1 MADLNGTTVYSLSE
15 YQSKGGYEPAQ
26 NVAFSMPVWQSDF
39 SEQSGRSGTVS
50 AIFAD
55 PRREQLDDGVQIY
68 PRGDGAIR
76 VHID

>member
-1 MADLNGTTVYSLSE
+1 MADLNGTTVYSVSV

-26 NVAFSMPVWQSDF
+26 NVAFSMPVWENKI

-55 PRREQLDDGVQIY
+55 PRREQLDNGIQIY
-68 PRGDGAIR
+68 PRGDGAIK

>member
-1 MADLNGTTVYSLSE
+1 MANLNGTTVYSLSQYE
-15 YQSKGGYEPAQ
+15 SKGGYEPTQ
-26 NVAFSMPVWQSDF
+26 NVGFSMPVWESKF
-39 SEQSGRSGTVS
+39 TEQSGRSGTVS

>member
-1 MADLNGTTVYSLSE
+1 MANLNGTTVGSVPQ

-26 NVAFSMPVWQSDF
+26 NVAFAMPVWQSNF

>member
-26 NVAFSMPVWQSDF
+26 NVVFAMPVWESKF
-39 SEQSGRSGTVS
+39 TEQSGRSGTRS
-50 AIFAD
+50 AIFVD
-55 PRREQLDDGVQIY
+55 PRKGQLDDGVQIY

-76 VHID
+76 VHVD

>member
-1 MADLNGTTVYSLSE
+1 MADLNGTTVY
-15 YQSKGGYEPAQ
+15 PFQ
-26 NVAFSMPVWQSDF
+26 NINQRVGMNLPKMLDLLCQFGNNKF

>member
-26 NVAFSMPVWQSDF
+26 NVGFVMPVWQSNF
-39 SEQSGRSGTVS
+39 SELSGRRGTVS

-68 PRGDGAIR
+68 PRGDGAVR
-76 VHID
+76 VHVD

>member
-26 NVAFSMPVWQSDF
+26 NVGFVMPVWESKF
-39 SEQSGRSGTVS
+39 TEQSGRSGVTVP
-50 AIFAD
+50 IFAD

>member
-1 MADLNGTTVYSLSE
+1 MADLNGTTVHSLSE

-26 NVAFSMPVWQSDF
+26 NVAFVMPIWESKF
-39 SEQSGRSGTVS
+39 TEQSGRSGTVS

>member
-1 MADLNGTTVYSLSE
+1 MADLNGTTVASVPQ

-26 NVAFSMPVWQSDF
+26 NVAFATPVWQSNF

>member
-1 MADLNGTTVYSLSE
+1 MANLNGITVGSVPQ

-26 NVAFSMPVWQSDF
+26 NVAFAMPVWNNRF
-39 SEQSGRSGTVS
+39 SEESGRRGTVS
-50 AIFAD
+50 TIFAD

-76 VHID
+76 VHVD

>member
-1 MADLNGTTVYSLSE
+1 MANLNGTTVASVPQ

-26 NVAFSMPVWQSDF
+26 NVAFATPVWQSNF

>member
-1 MADLNGTTVYSLSE
+1 MANLNGTTVYSLSE

-26 NVAFSMPVWQSDF
+26 NVGFVMPVWESK
-39 SEQSGRSGTVS
+39 STEQSGRSGTVS

>member
-1 MADLNGTTVYSLSE
+1 MADLNGTTVASVPQ

-26 NVAFSMPVWQSDF
+26 NVAFATPVWQSKF
-39 SEQSGRSGTVS
+39 SELSGRSGTTS

-55 PRREQLDDGVQIY
+55 PRKGQLDDGVQIY

-76 VHID
+76 VHVD

>member
-26 NVAFSMPVWQSDF
+26 NVAFAMPVWQSDF
-39 SEQSGRSGTVS
+39 SELSGRSGTVS

>member
-1 MADLNGTTVYSLSE
+1 MANLNGITVGSVPQ

-26 NVAFSMPVWQSDF
+26 NVAFAMPVWESNF
-39 SEQSGRSGTVS
+39 TEQSVRSGTVS

>member
-1 MADLNGTTVYSLSE
+1 MADLNGTTVYSVSV
-15 YQSKGGYEPAQ
+15 YQSKGGYEPTQ
-26 NVAFSMPVWQSDF
+26 NIGFAMPVWQSNF
-39 SEQSGRSGTVS
+39 SELSGRSGTRTS
-50 AIFAD
+50 IFAD

>member
-26 NVAFSMPVWQSDF
+26 NVGFVMPVWESKF
-39 SEQSGRSGTVS
+39 TEQSGRSGVTVS
-50 AIFAD
+50 IFAD

-76 VHID
+76 VHVD

>member
-1 MADLNGTTVYSLSE
+1 MANLNGTTVASVPQ

-26 NVAFSMPVWQSDF
+26 NVAFATPVWQSKF

>member
-1 MADLNGTTVYSLSE
+1 MANLNGTTVASVPQW
-15 YQSKGGYEPAQ
+15 QSKGGYEPAQ
-26 NVAFSMPVWQSDF
+26 NVAFAMPVWQSNF

>member
-1 MADLNGTTVYSLSE
+1 MADLNGITVGSVPQ

-26 NVAFSMPVWQSDF
+26 NVGFSTPVWESKF
-39 SEQSGRSGTVS
+39 TEQSGRSGTVS

>member
-1 MADLNGTTVYSLSE
+1 MANLNGTTVYSVSA

-26 NVAFSMPVWQSDF
+26 NVAFSTPVWENKI

-55 PRREQLDDGVQIY
+55 PRREQLDNGIQIY
-68 PRGDGAIR
+68 PRGDGAIK

>member
-26 NVAFSMPVWQSDF
+26 NVGFSTPVWESKF
-39 SEQSGRSGTVS
+39 TEQSGRSGTVS

>member
-1 MADLNGTTVYSLSE
+1 MANLNGTTVGSVPQ

-26 NVAFSMPVWQSDF
+26 NVGFVMPVWQSNF
-39 SEQSGRSGTVS
+39 SEQSGRRGVNVS
-50 AIFAD
+50 IFAD

>member
-1 MADLNGTTVYSLSE
+1 MANLNGTTVYSLSE

-26 NVAFSMPVWQSDF
+26 NVAFAMPVCESKF
-39 SEQSGRSGTVS
+39 TEQSGRSGTVS
-50 AIFAD
+50 AIFID
-55 PRREQLDDGVQIY
+55 PRRGQLDDGVQIY

>member
-1 MADLNGTTVYSLSE
+1 MANLNGTTVYSLSE

-26 NVAFSMPVWQSDF
+26 NVGFVMPVWESNF
-39 SEQSGRSGTVS
+39 SELSGRSGVTVS
-50 AIFAD
+50 IFAD

-76 VHID
+76 VHVD